1 MCTKKSSVADGSCSG
16 SGCCQLEIPKGLTNL
31 RLAVGELLNYTEIPK
46 LSHCG
51 YAFIIEAER
60 FRFLSSYIDKFE
72 EEKVVVVLSWG
83 IRNELKF
90 ECGSNT
96 ARISIFNGTQYG
108 CQCLDGYEGNPY
120 LRHGC
125 QDVNECK
132 YGWPNDCKYK
142 DKCSNTEG
150 NYTCGCP
157 KNFHGDGRKGG
168 EGCTKNSTSSI
179 PIIIDNPQIKMGC
192 CISKC
197 KPKTIKRQPRFD
209 LNNLVRHKLAVI
221 PQPPPLTSAAP
232 PPLSLNNKIS
242 PYPPSPS
249 SISSSTTTITSF
261 SPSTSRS
268 LIFSADYLGSS
279 YKHNAPL
286 LRVNSLK
293 PNPFSSP
300 MKPVSPVIRHFPQQ
314 PSPQRVS
321 RSTTLK
327 RARPSPPSPVRQKSL
342 RKEEDLLRR
351 RQVGG

>member
-1 MCTKKSSVADGSCSG
+1 
-16 SGCCQLEIPKGLTNL
+16 
-31 RLAVGELLNYTEIPK
+31 
-46 LSHCG
+46 
-51 YAFIIEAER
+51 
-60 FRFLSSYIDKFE
+60 
-72 EEKVVVVLSWG
+72 
-83 IRNELKF
+83 
-90 ECGSNT
+90 
-96 ARISIFNGTQYG
+96 
-108 CQCLDGYEGNPY
+108 
-120 LRHGC
+120 
-125 QDVNECK
+125 
-132 YGWPNDCKYK
+132 
-142 DKCSNTEG
+142 
-150 NYTCGCP
+150 
-157 KNFHGDGRKGG
+157 
-168 EGCTKNSTSSI
+168 
-179 PIIIDNPQIKMGC
+179 MGC

-314 PSPQRVS
+314 PSPQRVLRSTTLKRARPSPPSPTIKRQPRFDLNNLVRHKLAVIPQPPPLTSAAPPPLSLNNKISPYPPSPSSISSSTTTITSFSPSTSRSLIFSDDYLGSSYKHNSPLLRVNSFKPNPFSSPMKPVSPVIRHFPQQPSPQRVS

-327 RARPSPPSPVRQKSL
+327 RARPSPPSLVRQKSL

-351 RQVGG
+351 CQVGGRTERNAKWL